1 MNETVLIALIGLF
14 GTIFGPIVTYYLTN
28 RGNAKKAEVEKEQ
41 VVNKNNEMILK
52 IKEQHKN
59 ELEKKEKENQHNL
72 NLIEKDYAHAINLLK
87 IQTETEIDK
96 ANQLESNSSINQ
108 LAANFIQDALKQPNN
123 ELSKEI
129 NSVIKRGFITSKKK

>member
-1 MNETVLIALIGLF
+1 M
-14 GTIFGPIVTYYLTN
+14 
-28 RGNAKKAEVEKEQ
+28 
-41 VVNKNNEMILK
+41 
-52 IKEQHKN
+52 
-59 ELEKKEKENQHNL
+59 NL

-108 LAANFIQDALKQPNN
+108 IAANFIQDALKQPNN